1 MYANRYSNYHVTSNE
16 LYISIIISV
25 IEHTLNFFLRV
36 DLFRTI
42 SIYMACVVVILLVE
56 AVVLLLLYCHIFV
69 FVSNDR
75 IVLNFCYISYQDG
88 LVSTSQLFIP
98 VLSYLI
104 LIRMVQ
110 EK

>member
-1 MYANRYSNYHVTSNE
+1 
-16 LYISIIISV
+16 
-25 IEHTLNFFLRV
+25 
-36 DLFRTI
+36 
-42 SIYMACVVVILLVE
+42 MACVVVILLVE
-56 AVVLLLLYCHIFV
+56 AVEVLLLYCIYTCLFL
-69 FVSNDR
+69 NDR

-88 LVSTSQLFIP
+88 LLSTSQLFIP